1 VPIRLFCYL
10 TRYQKPYPAVG
21 ATAGHRDL
29 TMIKEVTVYIALSFD
44 NKYYTAPLY
53 SSLGPET
60 RRDILSQHPLRD
72 DPGLDLA
79 TRQIQIDMLDS
90 HWRTAFC
97 IRSVVVFPARF
108 PLARDR
114 FPSLLG
120 PAKLFLSCS
129 KLLVPSARTA
139 LLSICA

>member
-1 VPIRLFCYL
+1 
-10 TRYQKPYPAVG
+10 
-21 ATAGHRDL
+21 
-29 TMIKEVTVYIALSFD
+29 MIKEVTVYIALSFD
-44 NKYYTAPLY
+44 NTTLRHCRY

-97 IRSVVVFPARF
+97 IRPVVLFPARF

-114 FPSLLG
+114 FPSLL
-120 PAKLFLSCS
+120 
-129 KLLVPSARTA
+129 RTRQVFPIMLEAIDA
-139 LLSICA
+139 LRPNSSFEHLCMTSYGCWHGALGQGSQPQRSWIVG